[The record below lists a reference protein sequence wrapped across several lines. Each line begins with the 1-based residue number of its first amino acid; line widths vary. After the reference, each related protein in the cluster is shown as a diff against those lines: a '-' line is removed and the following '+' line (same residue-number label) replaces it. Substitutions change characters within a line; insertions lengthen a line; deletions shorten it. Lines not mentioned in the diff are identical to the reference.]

1 MSEKLEKLKSALK
14 SLLHS
19 DEQTTV
25 KCREA
30 VYSHLQNIK
39 DWCISL
45 DEHVNTFIV
54 NNVSVI
60 LVRYITAL
68 VLCSV
73 ITYSYCLIVM
83 EVTLC

>member
-14 SLLHS
+14 SLLHP

-25 KCREA
+25 KVQE

-45 DEHVNTFIV
+45 DESVNTFIV
-54 NNVSVI
+54 SNVSVI
-60 LVRYITAL
+60 LVR
-68 VLCSV
+68 
-73 ITYSYCLIVM
+73 
-83 EVTLC
+83 